1 MSKMPAKKKSCFQIT
16 SVTQAQVAGSG
27 QPDDTESLDDP
38 DESRTEDISS
48 SEIFDSVSRTELE
61 AGTGERSSS
70 EETLNNVGESEGP
83 PASHKPGLLAPSNG
97 GVGPR
102 ELGTLSGGAL
112 PGSLHSPGVVG
123 YQGPQGPVQSSQLP
137 QVSQVTQSS
146 SSSTSSGAFSSRF
159 RLIKLDHSTGEPFKR
174 GRWTCTEYYEKD
186 PDVGSS
192 RTVDSIRHTNVSV
205 VSEQGTD
212 RDRDSGLGATI
223 GSVTRPSGLSG
234 QGDEPPALDPSLL
247 HGSLH
252 PFEQHGYGIV
262 PQQVPP
268 GSGTVTSDALGSKQ
282 QHQAPAG
289 PGSHVTNVPHSL
301 LPPGH
306 NGLQQGGHHVQKQL
320 GVAPTISQQQTMLYQ
335 AQQQQQQQTQQQQL
349 PLGHHLPNQ
358 PGLAEYAQQHLP
370 LTVAQT
376 HPGASLSVVHPAS
389 QGPSPVPTPAAGGM
403 PVLGVPG
410 DMTGMPV
417 PLPGGQPGPSVSNLL
432 PQLGAGMI
440 SGVSAIPT
448 GQSSVQLGQYPPSS
462 MAVPPQNAQTLPAV
476 PTSAGMG
483 GAPVTGGHSPMPASG
498 GVPVPMPN
506 ASSSQAQVT
515 RNAAAVGGFGQ
526 LEEGRRK
533 SDVLAQVP
541 LMPGKDLGKPLITE
555 DLPLA
560 TPGVN
565 SLFGITIP
573 IDGDD
578 DRNPSTVFYR
588 AFQPGS
594 RLRDSKPLG
603 DSASGASVVAID
615 NKIEQAMDLVK
626 SHLMYAVREEV
637 EVLKEQIKELYERNS
652 VLERENAVLKSLAN
666 NDQLSQLSSPASN
679 PSNNP
684 SNPSTNPS
692 NPGSTPSQPLP
703 QFQPEISQAMSPP
716 LQPLPPQPS
725 VTSA

>member
-1 MSKMPAKKKSCFQIT
+1 MPAKKKSCFQIT

-48 SEIFDSVSRTELE
+48 SEIFDNVSRTELE

-70 EETLNNVGESEGP
+70 EETLNNVGEPEAP
-83 PASHKPGLLAPSNG
+83 HKPGLLAPSNG

-102 ELGTLSGGAL
+102 EVGAL
-112 PGSLHSPGVVG
+112 PGTLPGSIQSPGVG
-123 YQGPQGPVQSSQLP
+123 HQGAQGPVQSSQVP
-137 QVSQVTQSS
+137 QSS
-146 SSSTSSGAFSSRF
+146 SSGACSSRF
-159 RLIKLDHSTGEPFKR
+159 RLIKLDHGTGEPFKR

-186 PDVGSS
+186 PDVG

-205 VSEQGTD
+205 NEQVTD
-212 RDRDSGLGATI
+212 RDRDSGLGATV
-223 GSVTRPSGLSG
+223 GSVARPSGFSG
-234 QGDEPPALDPSLL
+234 QAEEPAALDPVLL

-268 GSGTVTSDALGSKQ
+268 CSGTVTSDPLGSKQ
-282 QHQAPAG
+282 QAPAG
-289 PGSHVTNVPHSL
+289 PGSHVTVPHSL

-306 NGLQQGGHHVQKQL
+306 NGLQQGSHVQ
-320 GVAPTISQQQTMLYQ
+320 QQQSLLYQ
-335 AQQQQQQQTQQQQL
+335 AQQQQTPQQL
-349 PLGHHLPNQ
+349 PLGHHLPTQ
-358 PGLAEYAQQHLP
+358 SGLAEYGQQHLP

-376 HPGASLSVVHPAS
+376 HPGASLSVVHPVS
-389 QGPSPVPTPAAGGM
+389 QGPSPVPTPAAGGL

-410 DMTGMPV
+410 DMAGIPV
-417 PLPGGQPGPSVSNLL
+417 PLPGGQSGPSISNLL

-440 SGVSAIPT
+440 SGVSTIPT
-448 GQSSVQLGQYPPSS
+448 GPSVQLGQYPPAS

-476 PTSAGMG
+476 PTSAGM

-515 RNAAAVGGFGQ
+515 RNGAAVGGFSQ

-533 SDVLAQVP
+533 SDVPAQVP
-541 LMPGKDLGKPLITE
+541 LVPGKDLGKPLISE

-560 TPGVN
+560 NPAVN

-578 DRNPSTVFYR
+578 
-588 AFQPGS
+588 
-594 RLRDSKPLG
+594 

-666 NDQLSQLSSPASN
+666 NDQLSQLSPPASN
-679 PSNNP
+679 PNSSPSSNP
-684 SNPSTNPS
+684 SNPNPNPS
-692 NPGSTPSQPLP
+692 NPGSTPSQPQP
-703 QFQPEISQAMSPP
+703 QFQPEISQAMSVP
-716 LQPLPPQPS
+716 LQTLPPQPS

>member
-1 MSKMPAKKKSCFQIT
+1 MLTDPVSDMSKMPAKKKSCFQIT

-83 PASHKPGLLAPSNG
+83 PPPPHKPGLLAPSNG

-102 ELGTLSGGAL
+102 ELGTLSGGTL
-112 PGSLHSPGVVG
+112 TGSLHSPGVVG
-123 YQGPQGPVQSSQLP
+123 HQGPQGPVHSSQSS
-137 QVSQVTQSS
+137 QVSQVPQSSS

-159 RLIKLDHSTGEPFKR
+159 RLIKLDHGTGEPFKR

-186 PDVGSS
+186 PDVGNISS

-212 RDRDSGLGATI
+212 RDRDRDSGLGATI
-223 GSVTRPSGLSG
+223 GSVTRPCGLSG

-282 QHQAPAG
+282 QQQVPAG
-289 PGSHVTNVPHSL
+289 PGSHVTTIPHSL

-320 GVAPTISQQQTMLYQ
+320 GGAPTISQQQSMLYQ
-335 AQQQQQQQTQQQQL
+335 AQQQQQQQTPQQQL
-349 PLGHHLPNQ
+349 PLGHHLPTQ

-410 DMTGMPV
+410 DMAGISV

-440 SGVSAIPT
+440 SGVSPIPT
-448 GQSSVQLGQYPPSS
+448 GPSSVQLGQYPPSS

-483 GAPVTGGHSPMPASG
+483 GAPVTGGHPPMPASG

-533 SDVLAQVP
+533 SDVLAQVS
-541 LMPGKDLGKPLITE
+541 LLPGKDLGKPLITE

-560 TPGVN
+560 NPGVN

-578 DRNPSTVFYR
+578 
-588 AFQPGS
+588 
-594 RLRDSKPLG
+594 

-637 EVLKEQIKELYERNS
+637 EVLKEQIKELFERNS

-666 NDQLSQLSSPASN
+666 NEQLSQLSSPASN

-684 SNPSTNPS
+684 SINPSNP

-703 QFQPEISQAMSPP
+703 QFQPEISQAMSAP